1 MFNADF
7 ILQEKR
13 YSWIDYDKGISILLV
28 GYGHCLLVLAGLG
41 IDFSHWPWFTYIGMF
56 LYGFRMPL
64 FFIISGVFLS
74 GSLGRK
80 GFGGYIYGR
89 SNNILYPLLIWGG
102 LEVTFQLLSAYHKF
116 HTFDARLYL
125 DMFTHP
131 RRIGTGHLWYLNAL
145 YTIGVLYVCLKQWLK
160 MGPVVQLI
168 LGLVRDVVS
177 AYLHVND
184 IEAGMLTDLCA
195 FYIWYALGVSIAKVV
210 LDEKNAKAFASLK
223 FFFPLLAV
231 FIVIQL
237 YCMRLNLGAGQG
249 HLDYVE
255 HKKPFL
261 FLAEALIG
269 CVLSV
274 NISFQLQKHRIL
286 RFLRVIGF
294 HSLFIYCI
302 QILTMLVTAVVMIR
316 VLKVTNVPVLVLAVW
331 VAGILPP
338 MWLYNFCLRFN
349 LWWLF
354 TFIKPEREIAA
365 IKEGP
370 TAWKNSGL
378 PGPGPA

>member
-116 HTFDARLYL
+116 HTFDAGLYL

-160 MGPVVQLI
+160 MGPVAQLI
-168 LGLVRDVVS
+168 LGLALYVVS

-210 LDEKNAKAFASLK
+210 LDEKKRKGVCFPQILFPFACGLYRDPVILYAAEPGSRAGAPRLCGAQK
-223 FFFPLLAV
+223 AV
-231 FIVIQL
+231 FVFGGSLNRLHTFGQHFLPASETPDPAFSPGDRLSLPFYLL
-237 YCMRLNLGAGQG
+237 YSDPDDAGNGRRDDPRIKGDECSRSGAGRLG
-249 HLDYVE
+249 GRYIAPYV
-255 HKKPFL
+255 
-261 FLAEALIG
+261 
-269 CVLSV
+269 
-274 NISFQLQKHRIL
+274 
-286 RFLRVIGF
+286 
-294 HSLFIYCI
+294 
-302 QILTMLVTAVVMIR
+302 AV
-316 VLKVTNVPVLVLAVW
+316 
-331 VAGILPP
+331 
-338 MWLYNFCLRFN
+338 
-349 LWWLF
+349 
-354 TFIKPEREIAA
+354 
-365 IKEGP
+365 
-370 TAWKNSGL
+370 
-378 PGPGPA
+378 